1 MAEIGLSLF
10 FTLQLLDGKKE
21 VGAPQYI
28 GPKMIW
34 QHGHRSF
41 CFALGRVSVDGT
53 DKVCSVFWFQGE
65 DGNLRAVERSDWS
78 TIGYLSGGTSCS
90 EYSDFSSEIKPMKVQ
105 KAPYA
110 WHYNNLDGVKCK
122 LWTVPQKGL
131 PGLLHKQTSH
141 TSVQIANVIKL
152 TLALILAVVSFDS
165 ARKAAFAMACMSD
178 ALAKEAHHEIRM
190 DETSNQIASVQGSY
204 TIIFNCD
211 GRPPSTVYTSD
222 LPSSFACV
230 PGPASLAPK
239 VTP

>member
-1 MAEIGLSLF
+1 
-10 FTLQLLDGKKE
+10 
-21 VGAPQYI
+21 
-28 GPKMIW
+28 
-34 QHGHRSF
+34 
-41 CFALGRVSVDGT
+41 VSVDGT

-178 ALAKEAHHEIRM
+178 ALAQEAHHEIRM